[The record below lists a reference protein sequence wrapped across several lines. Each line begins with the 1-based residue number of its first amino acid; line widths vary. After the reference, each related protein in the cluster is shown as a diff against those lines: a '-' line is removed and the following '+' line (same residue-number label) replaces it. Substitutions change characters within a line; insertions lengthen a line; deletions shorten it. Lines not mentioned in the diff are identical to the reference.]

1 MAGPPSGATVSALMR
16 RDGPRADPLEESLAL
31 AALEAKLFERRPT
44 VPVLA
49 RYVLLDKL
57 GQGGLGVVF
66 RAYDPDL
73 DRRVA
78 LKLVR
83 LRPGVDDPESSLLL
97 HEARMMARLTH
108 PNVVTVHDVGSYTE
122 RDLGQI
128 ANHEH
133 LGIPPRGVFLVMELV
148 ERGSLRDVLRKS
160 PPPPRKLLS
169 MLLAAGRGIAA
180 AHAVGIVHRDF
191 KPANVL
197 VGTDG
202 EVRVA
207 DFGLARSDADPHDTP
222 GGGTPA
228 YMAPEQLHAGMADAQ
243 SDQYAFALTCWVALY
258 GEHPFGDDTS
268 PARVLPPA
276 PRRRGM
282 PRGVHK
288 VLRRA
293 LSLDPNRRF
302 PDMPAMLRALA
313 SARADRSRRTAFV
326 LGAGLVA
333 ALAFVALRPPEPE
346 PVCASA
352 GSAIDEVWN
361 DAARQE
367 LQLAFLATRQPF
379 AEGSWVSV
387 RRILDAWAEQWRTAA
402 RTACE
407 DTHVRHVQS
416 EALLDL
422 RGECLERHRRELG
435 AAVRLLGRADPAML
449 ANAVQVVHGLPWI
462 AACEDLE
469 AVASERRL
477 PDDAEQRAT
486 LTQGTAELGEA
497 RLLELSGRYAEA
509 AVLAERAHTRAEA
522 LDDEPLRA
530 AADLRLGSIAASR
543 GDYGSSR
550 RLLLRGIQT
559 AEGARQD
566 ELAADGWIRLLWV
579 AGVELED
586 TEQGDIW
593 VGFARAALRRLGDD
607 PLREAELVHNLGGLY
622 YRRGRWDQALEH
634 YQRALE
640 VQRARLGEA
649 APDVARTL
657 NHIANV
663 LLMSG
668 EPRRSLGYSQRSL
681 ELRRELLGPQHPLV
695 AASLNNVAS
704 AHLQLHAWE
713 DARRAIDEALVIT
726 SGSGLPE
733 EAVARDLAN
742 ALVAEED
749 ARGR

>member
-1 MAGPPSGATVSALMR
+1 MR
-16 RDGPRADPLEESLAL
+16 RDGARADALEEGLAL
-31 AALEAKLFERRPT
+31 ASVEAALFQRRPT

-78 LKLVR
+78 LKLMR
-83 LRPGVDDPESSLLL
+83 LQPGVRDPEASLLL
-97 HEARMMARLTH
+97 REARMMARLTH
-108 PNVVTVHDVGSYTE
+108 PNVATVHDVGIYTE
-122 RDLGQI
+122 RDLGQV
-128 ANHEH
+128 ADHGD
-133 LGIPPRGVFLVMELV
+133 LGIPPRGVFLVMELL
-148 ERGSLRDVLRKS
+148 EQGSLRDVLRNDS
-160 PPPPRKLLS
+160 PPPRRRLA

-180 AHAVGIVHRDF
+180 AHALGIVHRDF

-197 VGTDG
+197 VGADG

-207 DFGLARSDADPHDTP
+207 DFGLARSEADDPREDP
-222 GGGTPA
+222 SGGTPA
-228 YMAPEQLHAGMADAQ
+228 YMAPEQLHGGYVDAQ
-243 SDQYAFALTCWVALY
+243 SDQYAFALTCWVVLY
-258 GEHPFGDDTS
+258 GRYPFEGD
-268 PARVLPPA
+268 RVRGPLPPA
-276 PRRRGM
+276 PRLRGV
-282 PRGVHK
+282 PRGVQT

-293 LSLDPNRRF
+293 LSLDPTRRY
-302 PDMPAMLRALA
+302 PGVTALLQA
-313 SARADRSRRTAFV
+313 LERARADRPRRAAIGLGVGLACV
-326 LGAGLVA
+326 LGVVGLRSE
-333 ALAFVALRPPEPE
+333 LPE
-346 PVCASA
+346 PVCSSA

-361 DAARQE
+361 DSARSE
-367 LQLAFLATRQPF
+367 LEAAFLATGQPF
-379 AEGSWVSV
+379 AEESWASV
-387 RRILDAWAEQWRTAA
+387 QRTLDAYATQWREAS

-422 RGECLERHRRELG
+422 RGECLERHRRELD
-435 AAVRLLGRADPAML
+435 AAVRLLREADPRML
-449 ANAVQVVHGLPWI
+449 ANAVQLVHGLGWI

-469 AVASERRL
+469 AVATERRL
-477 PDDAEQRAT
+477 PDDPEQRAMAVQVAAD
-486 LTQGTAELGEA
+486 LAEA
-497 RLLELSGRYAEA
+497 RLLELSGRYDEA
-509 AVLAERAHTRAEA
+509 ATLAQGARDRAEQ
-522 LDDEPLRA
+522 LDDVPLLA
-530 AADLRLGSIAASR
+530 AADLRLGSVAAGR
-543 GDYGSSR
+543 GDHDTSR

-593 VGFARAALRRLGDD
+593 VGFARAALRRLGGD

-622 YRRGRWDQALEH
+622 YRRGRWDEAFEH

-640 VQRARLGEA
+640 VQRAQLGDD

-668 EPRRSLGYSQRSL
+668 EPRRSLSYSKRSL
-681 ELRRELLGPQHPLV
+681 AIRREILGPHHPLV
-695 AASLNNVAS
+695 AASLNNIAS
-704 AHLQLHAWE
+704 AHIQLGAWQ
-713 DARRAIDEALVIT
+713 DAELALDEARAITA
-726 SGSGLPE
+726 GRGLPE
-733 EAVARDLAN
+733 EQVARELTTRLAKKL
-742 ALVAEED
+742 AAQEPT
-749 ARGR
+749 RGR

>member
-1 MAGPPSGATVSALMR
+1 
-16 RDGPRADPLEESLAL
+16 
-31 AALEAKLFERRPT
+31 
-44 VPVLA
+44 
-49 RYVLLDKL
+49 
-57 GQGGLGVVF
+57 
-66 RAYDPDL
+66 
-73 DRRVA
+73 
-78 LKLVR
+78 
-83 LRPGVDDPESSLLL
+83 
-97 HEARMMARLTH
+97 MMARLTH
-108 PNVVTVHDVGSYTE
+108 PNVATVHDVGTYTE

-128 ANHEH
+128 ANHER
-133 LGIPPRGVFLVMELV
+133 LGIPPRGVFLVMELL
-148 ERGSLRDVLRKS
+148 ERGSLRSVLRKS

-169 MLLAAGRGIAA
+169 MLLAAGQGIAA
-180 AHAVGIVHRDF
+180 AHAMGIVHRDF

-197 VGTDG
+197 VGADG

-207 DFGLARSDADPHDTP
+207 DFGLARSDAEPSESEP

-228 YMAPEQLHAGMADAQ
+228 YMAPEQLRGERTDAK
-243 SDQYAFALTCWVALY
+243 SDQYSFALTCWLSLY
-258 GEHPFGDDTS
+258 GEHPFGDDVTRT
-268 PARVLPPA
+268 RVVPPA
-276 PRRRGM
+276 PRRRGV
-282 PRGVHK
+282 PRGVYK

-293 LSLDPNRRF
+293 LSLDPERRF
-302 PDMPAMLRALA
+302 PDMPAMLSALEH
-313 SARADRSRRTAFV
+313 ARADRTRRTAIG
-326 LGAGLVA
+326 LGVALVA
-333 ALAFVALRPPEPE
+333 ALAVVAWLRSEPE

-352 GSAIDEVWN
+352 GSGIDEVWN
-361 DAARQE
+361 ESARRA
-367 LQLAFLATRQPF
+367 LGTSFRATGQPF
-379 AEGSWVSV
+379 ADASWTSV
-387 RRILDAWAEQWRTAA
+387 ERTLDRWATQWRTAA

-416 EALLDL
+416 EALLDP
-422 RGECLERHRRELG
+422 RGECLERQRRELG
-435 AAVRLLGRADPAML
+435 VAVRLLARADPAML

-469 AVASERRL
+469 KVASERRL
-477 PDDAEQRAT
+477 PDDPDLRAA

-509 AVLAERAHTRAEA
+509 VALAERARGRAEA
-522 LDDEPLRA
+522 LADEPLLA

-543 GDYGSSR
+543 GDYGTSR

-586 TEQGDIW
+586 TEQGDVW

-622 YRRGRWDQALEH
+622 YRRSRFGEALEH

-640 VQRARLGEA
+640 VQRAQLGEA
-649 APDVARTL
+649 TPDVARTL

-663 LLMSG
+663 LLMSE
-668 EPRRSLGYSQRSL
+668 EPQRSLGYSQRSL

-704 AHLQLHAWE
+704 AHLQLRAWHE
-713 DARRAIDEALVIT
+713 ARLAIDEALAIT
-726 SGSGLPE
+726 AGSGLPE
-733 EAVARDLAN
+733 ETVARELA
-742 ALVAEED
+742 ATLAREEVA
-749 ARGR
+749 GGG

>member
-1 MAGPPSGATVSALMR
+1 
-16 RDGPRADPLEESLAL
+16 
-31 AALEAKLFERRPT
+31 
-44 VPVLA
+44 
-49 RYVLLDKL
+49 
-57 GQGGLGVVF
+57 
-66 RAYDPDL
+66 
-73 DRRVA
+73 
-78 LKLVR
+78 
-83 LRPGVDDPESSLLL
+83 
-97 HEARMMARLTH
+97 
-108 PNVVTVHDVGSYTE
+108 
-122 RDLGQI
+122 
-128 ANHEH
+128 
-133 LGIPPRGVFLVMELV
+133 
-148 ERGSLRDVLRKS
+148 
-160 PPPPRKLLS
+160 
-169 MLLAAGRGIAA
+169 
-180 AHAVGIVHRDF
+180 
-191 KPANVL
+191 
-197 VGTDG
+197 
-202 EVRVA
+202 
-207 DFGLARSDADPHDTP
+207 
-222 GGGTPA
+222 
-228 YMAPEQLHAGMADAQ
+228 
-243 SDQYAFALTCWVALY
+243 
-258 GEHPFGDDTS
+258 
-268 PARVLPPA
+268 
-276 PRRRGM
+276 
-282 PRGVHK
+282 
-288 VLRRA
+288 
-293 LSLDPNRRF
+293 
-302 PDMPAMLRALA
+302 
-313 SARADRSRRTAFV
+313 
-326 LGAGLVA
+326 
-333 ALAFVALRPPEPE
+333 
-346 PVCASA
+346 VCASA
-352 GSAIDEVWN
+352 GSTIDDVWN
-361 DAARQE
+361 DAARQG
-367 LQLAFLATRQPF
+367 LQAAFLATGQPF
-379 AEGSWVSV
+379 AEGSWASV
-387 RRILDAWAEQWRTAA
+387 RRTLDAWAEQWRVAA

-486 LTQGTAELGEA
+486 LTQGAAELGEA

-509 AVLAERAHTRAEA
+509 AALAERARTRAEA
-522 LDDEPLRA
+522 LADEPLLA

-543 GDYGSSR
+543 GDHGTSR
-550 RLLLRGIQT
+550 RLLVRGIQT

-622 YRRGRWDQALEH
+622 YRRGRWHEALEH

-640 VQRARLGEA
+640 VQREQLGEA

-668 EPRRSLGYSQRSL
+668 EPRRSLRYSLRSL

-704 AHLQLHAWE
+704 AHLQLRAWD

-726 SGSGLPE
+726 GGSGLPE
-733 EAVARDLAN
+733 EAVARDLAD
-742 ALVAEED
+742 ALAGEEH
-749 ARGR
+749 AGGG